1 MTKVIN
7 SNNKNF
13 EEDFNDLLIM
23 NRSSDTNVTET
34 VSSIIAD
41 IRNDGDDAL
50 LKYTHQFDK
59 NELTIEEIVLD
70 EEEINKQSANITD
83 DLSNALNVSMERVRD
98 YHKKQLP
105 EDLIFEDDL
114 NSKLGYV
121 WRAVESVGI
130 YVPGGTASYP
140 STVIMNAIPAIVA
153 GVEEISMVTPMT
165 GKYVNPSVL
174 YAAKICGIKKIFC
187 IGGAQAIAALA
198 YGTKTI
204 KPVNKIVGP
213 GNIYVAEAKRQVS
226 GFTGIDMFAGPSE
239 VVVIADAKNDPKI
252 VSADLVAQAEHDQSA
267 QSILITIDEQLGN
280 EVNKEINSQINS
292 LPRKDIAASS
302 WENNGKIIIVKSLDE
317 AIALSNRLAP
327 EHLELLID
335 NPQESIKK
343 IKNAGAIFMGRNT
356 PEALGDYLA
365 GPSHVLPTSR
375 SAKFSSGLS
384 VFDFLKKISLVE
396 FSKEGIEQ
404 IGDSAIKIA
413 DNEGLDGHSRSI
425 EYRLAKK

>member
-165 GKYVNPSVL
+165 GKYINPSVL

-239 VVVIADAKNDPKI
+239 VVIIADAKNDPKI

>member
-165 GKYVNPSVL
+165 GKYINPSVL

-239 VVVIADAKNDPKI
+239 VVIIADAKNDPKI

-280 EVNKEINSQINS
+280 EVNKEIKSQINS

-302 WENNGKIIIVKSLDE
+302 WDNNGKIIIVKSLDE

>member
-13 EEDFNDLLIM
+13 EKVFNDLLIM

-83 DLSNALNVSMERVRD
+83 DLCNALNVSMERVRN

-239 VVVIADAKNDPKI
+239 VVIIADAKNDPKI

-280 EVNKEINSQINS
+280 EVNKEIKSQINS

-384 VFDFLKKISLVE
+384 VFDFLKKISLIE

>member
-1 MTKVIN
+1 M
-7 SNNKNF
+7 
-13 EEDFNDLLIM
+13 
-23 NRSSDTNVTET
+23 
-34 VSSIIAD
+34 
-41 IRNDGDDAL
+41 
-50 LKYTHQFDK
+50 
-59 NELTIEEIVLD
+59 LD

-153 GVEEISMVTPMT
+153 GVEEISMVTPMS
-165 GKYVNPSVL
+165 GKSINPSVL

-239 VVVIADAKNDPKI
+239 VVIIADAKNDPKI

-280 EVNKEINSQINS
+280 EVNKEIKSQINS

-302 WENNGKIIIVKSLDE
+302 WDNNGKIIIVKSLDE

>member
-83 DLSNALNVSMERVRD
+83 DLSNALKVSMERVRD

-153 GVEEISMVTPMT
+153 GVEKISMVTPMT
-165 GKYVNPSVL
+165 DEYINPSVL

-239 VVVIADAKNDPKI
+239 VVIIADEKNDPKI
-252 VSADLVAQAEHDQSA
+252 VSADLVAQAEHDESA

-280 EVNKEINSQINS
+280 DVNKEVVSQINS

-302 WENNGKIIIVKSLDE
+302 WKNNGKIIIAKSLDE

>member
-327 EHLELLID
+327 EHLELMID

>member
-50 LKYTHQFDK
+50 LKFTHQFDK

-153 GVEEISMVTPMT
+153 GVEKISMVTPMT
-165 GKYVNPSVL
+165 NEYINPSVL

-239 VVVIADAKNDPKI
+239 VVIIADEKNDPKI
-252 VSADLVAQAEHDQSA
+252 VSADLVAQAEHDESA

-280 EVNKEINSQINS
+280 DVNKEVVSQINS

-302 WENNGKIIIVKSLDE
+302 WENNGKIIIAKSLDE

>member
-239 VVVIADAKNDPKI
+239 VVIIADAKNDPKI

-404 IGDSAIKIA
+404 VGDSAIKIA

-425 EYRLAKK
+425 EYRLTKK

>member
-165 GKYVNPSVL
+165 GKYINPSVL

-239 VVVIADAKNDPKI
+239 VVIIADAKNDPKI

-280 EVNKEINSQINS
+280 EVNKEIKSQINS

-302 WENNGKIIIVKSLDE
+302 WDNNGKIIIVKSLDE

-425 EYRLAKK
+425 EYRLTKK

>member
-13 EEDFNDLLIM
+13 EEVFNDLLIM

-153 GVEEISMVTPMT
+153 GVEKISMVTPMT
-165 GKYVNPSVL
+165 DEYINPSVL

-239 VVVIADAKNDPKI
+239 VVIIADEKNDPKI
-252 VSADLVAQAEHDQSA
+252 VSADLVAQAEHDESA

-280 EVNKEINSQINS
+280 DVNKEVESQINS

-302 WENNGKIIIVKSLDE
+302 WKNNGKIIIAKSLDE

>member
-1 MTKVIN
+1 M
-7 SNNKNF
+7 
-13 EEDFNDLLIM
+13 
-23 NRSSDTNVTET
+23 
-34 VSSIIAD
+34 
-41 IRNDGDDAL
+41 
-50 LKYTHQFDK
+50 
-59 NELTIEEIVLD
+59 LD

-153 GVEEISMVTPMT
+153 GVEVISMVTPMT
-165 GKYVNPSVL
+165 GKYINPSVL

-239 VVVIADAKNDPKI
+239 VVIIADEKNDPKI
-252 VSADLVAQAEHDQSA
+252 VSADLVAQAEHDESA

-280 EVNKEINSQINS
+280 DVNKEVESQINS

-302 WENNGKIIIVKSLDE
+302 WKNNGKIIIAKSLDE

>member
-239 VVVIADAKNDPKI
+239 VVIIADAKNDPKI

>member
-41 IRNDGDDAL
+41 IRSDGDDAL

-83 DLSNALNVSMERVRD
+83 DLSNALKVSMERVRD

-153 GVEEISMVTPMT
+153 GVEKISMVTPMT
-165 GKYVNPSVL
+165 DEYINPSVL

-239 VVVIADAKNDPKI
+239 VVIIADEKNDPKI
-252 VSADLVAQAEHDQSA
+252 VSADLVAQAEHDESA

-280 EVNKEINSQINS
+280 DVNKEVVSQINS

-302 WENNGKIIIVKSLDE
+302 WENNGKIIIAKSLDE

>member
-41 IRNDGDDAL
+41 IRSDGDDAL

-83 DLSNALNVSMERVRD
+83 DLSNALNVSMERVRN

-239 VVVIADAKNDPKI
+239 VVIIADEKNDPKI
-252 VSADLVAQAEHDQSA
+252 VSADLVAQAEHDESA

-280 EVNKEINSQINS
+280 DVNKEVVSQINS

-302 WENNGKIIIVKSLDE
+302 WENNGKIIIAKSLDE

>member
-165 GKYVNPSVL
+165 GKYINPSVL

-239 VVVIADAKNDPKI
+239 VVIIADAKNDPKI

-280 EVNKEINSQINS
+280 EVNKEIKSQINS
-292 LPRKDIAASS
+292 LPRKDIAALS
-302 WENNGKIIIVKSLDE
+302 WDNNGKIIIVKSLDE